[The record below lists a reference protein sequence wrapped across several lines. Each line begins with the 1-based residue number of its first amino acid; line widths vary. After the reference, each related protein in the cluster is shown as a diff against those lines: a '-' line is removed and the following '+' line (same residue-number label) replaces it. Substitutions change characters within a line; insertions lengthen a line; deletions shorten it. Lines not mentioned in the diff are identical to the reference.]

1 MFGRGDDDGEEESTV
16 ILINPHLSRL
26 NGDILYH
33 LGLGTNTHDL
43 VKMFGDVKFVCMG
56 GAPKRMEHFA
66 KYILTE
72 LKDKLPPGTK
82 FQDMQEHSY
91 RYSMYKVG
99 PILSISHGIGV
110 PSLQILLHEII
121 KLMHYAKVKNP
132 VFFRIGTCGG
142 IGIKAGSVVVSKGA
156 VNEMIEPYYEQIVLG
171 EKMQRAAKLDQ
182 DLAQELLS
190 LSEPGDG
197 FDLISGQTMCSYDF
211 YEGQGRCDG
220 AFCYFS
226 EIAKQEYLKKL
237 HDAGVRNIE
246 MEATCFSALTNLAN
260 IKAAIVCVAF
270 LNRFEGDQVCP
281 PKNVLSQWEVRPQ
294 QIVARYIKRH
304 L

>member
-1 MFGRGDDDGEEESTV
+1 MFGRGDDNGEEESTV
-16 ILINPHLSRL
+16 ILLNPHLSEL

-43 VKMFGDVKFVCMG
+43 VKMFGDVK
-56 GAPKRMEHFA
+56 
-66 KYILTE
+66 
-72 LKDKLPPGTK
+72 
-82 FQDMQEHSY
+82 
-91 RYSMYKVG
+91 
-99 PILSISHGIGV
+99 HGIGV

-121 KLMHYAKVKNP
+121 KLMYYAKVKNP

-171 EKMQRAAKLDQ
+171 EKMQRPAKLDQ

-190 LSEPGDG
+190 LSEPDDG
-197 FDLISGQTMCSYDF
+197 FDVISGQTMCSYDF

-226 EIAKQEYLKKL
+226 EVAKQDYLKKL

-270 LNRFEGDQVCP
+270 LNRFEGDQKLDYCEFIARLFENY
-281 PKNVLSQWEVRPQ
+281 KKLIDQ
-294 QIVARYIKRH
+294 QCTTESDDTMCMRNTFNSNI
-304 L
+304 